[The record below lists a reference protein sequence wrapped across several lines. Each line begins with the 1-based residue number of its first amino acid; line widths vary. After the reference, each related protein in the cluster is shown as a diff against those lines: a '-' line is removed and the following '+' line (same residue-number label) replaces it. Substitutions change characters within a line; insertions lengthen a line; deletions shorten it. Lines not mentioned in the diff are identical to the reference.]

1 MLDKKTV
8 HANISLGLALAL
20 CAAALYVVH
29 RHTQDSFAAALFAA
43 TIVIGLIVVN
53 V

>member
-20 CAAALYVVH
+20 CAAAL
-29 RHTQDSFAAALFAA
+29 FAA